1 MPPRRPM
8 TPTVVR
14 LWRRIAGTLPT
25 EIAQRQARRE
35 GRILRLDK
43 YAMVLAGAGLGG
55 VARYAVGTWIMS
67 RYGGRFP
74 LGTFVIN
81 VTGAFLIGVLMT
93 LFLERLAPH
102 PYWRLF
108 LVVGV
113 LGGYTT
119 FSSFEY
125 EAYQAV
131 RGGARLTGLMYVAGS
146 VVLGYVGV
154 WLGALLAARR

>member
-1 MPPRRPM
+1 M
-8 TPTVVR
+8 V
-14 LWRRIAGTLPT
+14 
-25 EIAQRQARRE
+25 
-35 GRILRLDK
+35 
-43 YAMVLAGAGLGG
+43 VLAGAGLGG
-55 VARYAVGTWIMS
+55 LARYIAGTWIMM

-81 VTGAFLIGVLMT
+81 VTGSFLIGVLMT
-93 LFLERLAPH
+93 LFTQRLDPH
-102 PYWRLF
+102 PNWRLF

-131 RGGARLTGLMYVAGS
+131 RDGARWMGMLYVTGS
-146 VVLGYVGV
+146 VLLGYIGV
-154 WLGALLAARR
+154 WLGAALMSRR